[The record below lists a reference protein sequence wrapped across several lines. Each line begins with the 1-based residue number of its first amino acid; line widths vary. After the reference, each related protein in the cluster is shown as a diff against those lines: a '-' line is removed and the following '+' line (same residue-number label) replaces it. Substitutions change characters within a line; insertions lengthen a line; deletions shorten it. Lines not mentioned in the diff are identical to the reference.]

1 MLAKIKMELEGE
13 GLNINMGSLFHG
25 YMMRKIDSAFA
36 EYFHHNSTNPFTSCV
51 YKEKDSKKFF
61 WKITTY
67 NKKAY
72 DMIVPYFLED
82 KVINIYLENKNL
94 EVTVKSFSLVKT
106 SFEDLYLNEERKN
119 KLNLITP
126 TSFKSDGY
134 TRIFPNISTL
144 MMGVIN
150 KINHHSDTV
159 KLEDEKIISEF
170 LEKVYIHDYN
180 LRTQVFHLEKVKV
193 KGFIGSMN
201 LGITENNPVLI
212 NMLNFLIH
220 ASEYT
225 GLGIKTA
232 LGMGGI
238 EIG

>member
-1 MLAKIKMELEGE
+1 MLAKITMELEGE

-94 EVTVKSFSLVKT
+94 EVTVK
-106 SFEDLYLNEERKN
+106 
-119 KLNLITP
+119 
-126 TSFKSDGY
+126 
-134 TRIFPNISTL
+134 
-144 MMGVIN
+144 
-150 KINHHSDTV
+150 
-159 KLEDEKIISEF
+159 
-170 LEKVYIHDYN
+170 
-180 LRTQVFHLEKVKV
+180 
-193 KGFIGSMN
+193 
-201 LGITENNPVLI
+201 
-212 NMLNFLIH
+212 
-220 ASEYT
+220 
-225 GLGIKTA
+225 
-232 LGMGGI
+232 
-238 EIG
+238 